1 MVIVAVGATEYT
13 LYKRLLCHCSTFF
26 NGAFN
31 GHFIEGE
38 TQELTLACSTES
50 FDLVIQWMYT
60 AHAVLPPTVVSDSD
74 KVSRLLDFLKLADFL
89 HLTGPFTTINET
101 IHEMVKDRSNLESKH
116 IQEAMKLPAGTP
128 ARQLIVQACVGPYM
142 ASLGWSY
149 VSEKTGIMIDFKF
162 KTELDELDGF
172 AAELLRLFG
181 ETARKKQSWKHGQSS
196 VLDPA
201 TDERMYYK

>member
-1 MVIVAVGATEYT
+1 
-13 LYKRLLCHCSTFF
+13 
-26 NGAFN
+26 
-31 GHFIEGE
+31 
-38 TQELTLACSTES
+38 
-50 FDLVIQWMYT
+50 
-60 AHAVLPPTVVSDSD
+60 
-74 KVSRLLDFLKLADFL
+74 
-89 HLTGPFTTINET
+89 
-101 IHEMVKDRSNLESKH
+101 MVKDRSNLESKH